1 MNSRTVASAA
11 MAPLQLRS
19 FNLVSLGLLSLWCMS
34 PLGSQSVLHI
44 FSAPIVAIPSPRPIT
59 YYNLRQ
65 QSLGSPGN
73 TFDIDFFNG
82 YSMVFGASLLAPT
95 SVKGGTMDL
104 WGNPRIPYFSSV
116 QSSGVKP
123 DADGW
128 IQIPQQSNFSPVY
141 SSLFGLPIQNTT
153 FGNTTVSVESS
164 YIEMACNNISTTPM
178 PTTPSGQILLTDQI
192 SPNGPYLSYRPLN
205 VDAIWAIGY
214 KGPDVRS
221 YFANSTTTFLNPLD
235 CPDCLPGNVTAGAL
249 EPGTLLYQEF
259 YDTTN
264 TTSVYCVPSQVYVES
279 TILCQKT
286 ANGQFCSVIAQRPS
300 QLPHQPPEITYLS
313 FPDIVMG
320 LTNTLYNSTVQ
331 ISAENPIQG
340 FLYNS
345 TSNTEI
351 FLEPASTSQYLPS
364 GAVIPFDS
372 PLYHM
377 SLEQFGNNM
386 GQLVNAWLHGS
397 FYNSTLI
404 MTGANFSALY
414 QMALDGNAASF
425 VPASRDDLSAMIQ
438 NQTSAFTVMANATAN
453 VRIYYCDFGWTS
465 IFFLATSAM
474 LCSAILGVVFG
485 RMTVVP
491 DYLGYVSSLAK
502 ESQYMKI
509 KDGGANLDGME
520 RSRGIK
526 GLQVRLGN
534 VDEGTGEVGRLAF
547 GRIEDTKP
555 VRRDR
560 LYI

>member
-1 MNSRTVASAA
+1 
-11 MAPLQLRS
+11 
-19 FNLVSLGLLSLWCMS
+19 
-34 PLGSQSVLHI
+34 
-44 FSAPIVAIPSPRPIT
+44 
-59 YYNLRQ
+59 
-65 QSLGSPGN
+65 
-73 TFDIDFFNG
+73 
-82 YSMVFGASLLAPT
+82 
-95 SVKGGTMDL
+95 MDL
-104 WGNPRIPYFSSV
+104 WGNPRIPFFSSV
-116 QSSGVKP
+116 QSSGVKA
-123 DADGW
+123 DTDGW
-128 IQIPQQSNFSPVY
+128 IQIPQQGNFTPVY
-141 SSLFGLPIQNTT
+141 SSLFGLALQNIT
-153 FGNTTVSVESS
+153 FGNTTVNVESS

-178 PTTPSGQILLTDQI
+178 PTTASGQILLTDQI
-192 SPNGPYLSYRPLN
+192 SPNGPYLSYRPVNLQAN
-205 VDAIWAIGY
+205 WAIGY
-214 KGPDVRS
+214 KGPDVRT
-221 YFANSTTTFLNPLD
+221 FFDNTTTMFLNPLD
-235 CPDCLPGNVTAGAL
+235 CPDCLPGNVTTGAFD
-249 EPGTLLYQEF
+249 PGTLLYQEF
-259 YDTTN
+259 YDTSN

-286 ANGQFCSVIAQRPS
+286 ANDQFCQVIAQRPS

-320 LTNTLYNSTVQ
+320 ITNSLYNSTVS

-340 FLYNS
+340 FLYDS
-345 TSNTEI
+345 SSNAEI
-351 FLEPASTSQYLPS
+351 FLEPSSTGQYLAS
-364 GAVIPFDS
+364 GAEIPFDS

-377 SLEQFGNNM
+377 SLTQFGDNL

-404 MTGANFSALY
+404 MTGANFTDLY
-414 QMALDGNAASF
+414 QMALNGNAPSF
-425 VPASRDDLSAMIQ
+425 VPATQEDLNAMIQ
-438 NQTSAFTVMANATAN
+438 NQTSAFTVVANATAN

-526 GLQVRLGN
+526 ALQVRLGN

-547 GRIEDTKP
+547 GRVEDTKP
-555 VRRDR
+555 VQRNR